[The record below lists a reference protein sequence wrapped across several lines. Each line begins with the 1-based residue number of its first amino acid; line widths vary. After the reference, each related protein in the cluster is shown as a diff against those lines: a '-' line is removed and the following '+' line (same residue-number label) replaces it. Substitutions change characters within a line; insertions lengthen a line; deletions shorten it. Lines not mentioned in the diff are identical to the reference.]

1 MKGYMGKVL
10 DVDLSTGSV
19 GHSNLEQDM
28 LRQFIGGGGL
38 AAKLFLD
45 RVPPDVEPLSGENV
59 LFIMTGPLAG
69 TNLPG
74 SSRFCVCAKSPLTG
88 IWGEANC
95 GGNLAPQLK
104 SAGYDG
110 IAIKGASDKPVYLS
124 IEDDRVELRDASGL
138 WGRDVY
144 ETTDLLRKQF
154 GKGGKVS
161 VLTIGPAGENLVRY
175 ACIIGEKHDAAGRCG
190 LGAAMGAKK
199 LKAIVVRGTGK
210 VEPARPAEFT
220 RVRKQVRDKVNEH
233 VVTHALRGFG
243 TDIGMVVDAA
253 RGDVP
258 GKNWSWGDNLPV
270 ASKIGGE
277 AMAEKYIVKSY
288 ACHACPVACKN
299 VVQVKDPPYEV
310 AEGPG
315 PEYQTC
321 ASFGTLLMNDN
332 LAGIIKANEACNR
345 HGMDTISCGATI
357 AFAIDCFENGLID
370 RKDTDGIE
378 LRWGDIDAVLQMMEK
393 IARRDGF
400 GDILAEGSRGAAQR
414 LGRNA
419 AAYTVEVKGLEL
431 PMHDPRGGG
440 HAQGLAYAVS
450 PIGASHNQHLA
461 HDIET
466 NMITFP
472 EIGLPGGYEAASSEG
487 KAALNVTCEN
497 AGMVRN
503 SAIIC
508 YFVLYALGMDDV
520 ADMLKA
526 TTGFDYS
533 MEELMECGERIW
545 FLKRGLS
552 NLMGAGAVED
562 RLPQRI
568 MTPLKEGPVTGTVP
582 DMALMLKEYYE
593 LRSLDDGGRP
603 SKDKLHS
610 LGLAEL
616 AARL

>member
-1 MKGYMGKVL
+1 MKGYKGRIL
-10 DVDLSTGSV
+10 EIDLSAGSV
-19 GHSNLEQDM
+19 GHSNLGPEV
-28 LRQFIGGGGL
+28 LRRFIGGGGL

-45 RVPPDVEPLSGENV
+45 RVSPDVDPLSGRNV

-74 SSRFCVCAKSPLTG
+74 TSRFCMCAKSPLTQ

-110 IAIKGASDKPVYLS
+110 IAIEGVSNKPVYLY
-124 IEDDRVELRDASGL
+124 IEDDRVEIRDASGL
-138 WGRDVY
+138 WGKDVY
-144 ETTDLLRKQF
+144 ETTDLLKKQLKGA
-154 GKGGKVS
+154 GKS
-161 VLTIGPAGENLVRY
+161 AVLTIGPAGENLVRY
-175 ACIIGEKHDAAGRCG
+175 ACIINDKHDAAGRTG
-190 LGAAMGAKK
+190 LGAVMGAKK

-220 RVRKQVRDKVNEH
+220 KVRKQVRDKVNEH

-258 GKNWSWGDNLPV
+258 GKNWSWGENLPV
-270 ASKIGGE
+270 ANKIGGE
-277 AMAEKYIVKSY
+277 AMAEKYIVRPY

-299 VVQVKDPPYEV
+299 VVSVKEPPYTVE
-310 AEGPG
+310 EGPG

-345 HGMDTISCGATI
+345 YGLDTISCGATI
-357 AFAIDCFENGLID
+357 AFAIDCFEHGLID
-370 RKDTDGIE
+370 KKDTDGIE
-378 LRWGDIDAVLQMMEK
+378 LKWGDMDAVLKMVDK
-393 IARRDGF
+393 IAQRDGF
-400 GDILAEGSRGAAQR
+400 GDILAEGSRHAAQR
-414 LGRNA
+414 IGKNA
-419 AAYTVEVKGLEL
+419 RDYTVEVKGLEL
-431 PMHDPRGGG
+431 PMHDPRAGYG
-440 HAQGLAYAVS
+440 QGLAYAVS
-450 PIGASHNQHLA
+450 PVGASHNQHLA

-472 EIGLPGGYEAASSEG
+472 EIGLPGGYEATKSEG
-487 KAALNVTCEN
+487 KAEVTVICEN
-497 AGMVRN
+497 GGMVRN

-508 YFVLYALGMDDV
+508 YFVLYSLNMDDIV
-520 ADMLKA
+520 DMLKA

-533 MEELMECGERIW
+533 LKELMECGERIW
-545 FLKRGLS
+545 FLKRGLN
-552 NLMGAGAVED
+552 NLMGMKAADD
-562 RLPQRI
+562 RLPKLI
-568 MTPLKEGPVTGTVP
+568 LTPLKEGAVAGSVP
-582 DMALMLKEYYE
+582 DMELMLKEYYE
-593 LRSLDDGGRP
+593 LRSLDAEGRP
-603 SKDKLHS
+603 TRDKLHS
-610 LGLAEL
+610 LGLFEL